1 LKIIAVA
8 ASIERGLPSA
18 GGNCRVLRSFQNRSE
33 GAQFELAVTV
43 QKLLDRSERRL
54 MQFLTAFQQAE
65 MHTKLSVDGVSFK
78 ENNIQAATLRGPLR
92 PEGTN
97 DDVASQLH
105 GVRSLAYIRLP
116 LGGLRQE
123 MKGGTVVPHVVCG
136 SR

>member
-1 LKIIAVA
+1 
-8 ASIERGLPSA
+8 
-18 GGNCRVLRSFQNRSE
+18 
-33 GAQFELAVTV
+33 
-43 QKLLDRSERRL
+43 
-54 MQFLTAFQQAE
+54 MQFFRALQQTE
-65 MHTKLSVDGVSFK
+65 MHTKLSVQGFSVVA
-78 ENNIQAATLRGPLR
+78 NNIQAATLRGPLR